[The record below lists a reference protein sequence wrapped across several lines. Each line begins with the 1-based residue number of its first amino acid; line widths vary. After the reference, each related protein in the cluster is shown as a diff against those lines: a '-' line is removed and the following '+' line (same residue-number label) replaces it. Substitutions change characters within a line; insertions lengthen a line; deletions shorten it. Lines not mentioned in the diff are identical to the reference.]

1 MFLPLDSFN
10 VNVQKRRNA
19 QTLVSISRLGVTFEI
34 NFLTDNSFSEKLNQ
48 PFFLKFNI
56 GSGVFFVTGALGHLY
71 VAYSK
76 FYGLWLGA
84 RLQCGRRAPATA
96 EAEEGRR
103 RRRPRSETRA
113 RPRAAAMSQ
122 DGAADASK
130 GRDASPGSGD
140 DAAELGEVK
149 DKPREKSK
157 VIRVL
162 TVLAYVLSVSLAA
175 IMLSLYYVFLWD
187 PKMPSGGSAAMGRL
201 HVDDEGLAEALQADG
216 DQLLDFNA
224 SGIPGEIRR
233 CSSEVYV
240 P

>member
-1 MFLPLDSFN
+1 
-10 VNVQKRRNA
+10 
-19 QTLVSISRLGVTFEI
+19 
-34 NFLTDNSFSEKLNQ
+34 
-48 PFFLKFNI
+48 
-56 GSGVFFVTGALGHLY
+56 
-71 VAYSK
+71 
-76 FYGLWLGA
+76 
-84 RLQCGRRAPATA
+84 
-96 EAEEGRR
+96 
-103 RRRPRSETRA
+103 
-113 RPRAAAMSQ
+113 MSQ

-149 DKPREKSK
+149 DKPREKSKVKGK

-216 DQLLDFNA
+216 DQHLDFNA
-224 SGIPGEIRR
+224 SGPRKLLGLLD
-233 CSSEVYV
+233 
-240 P
+240 